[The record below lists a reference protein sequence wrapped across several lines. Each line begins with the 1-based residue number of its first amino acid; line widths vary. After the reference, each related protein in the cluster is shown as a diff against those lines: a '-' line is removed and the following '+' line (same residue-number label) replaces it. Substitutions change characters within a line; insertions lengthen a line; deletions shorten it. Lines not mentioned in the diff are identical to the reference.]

1 MVASQYIE
9 QGHETQCV
17 LKVLKIALSTW
28 YYQSKGTKQGAR
40 PSTHTRTTDGQ
51 SIPNEEVVT
60 RIEHK
65 LQQDFVD
72 YGYIKV
78 THWLRQSFLMI
89 INFKKVYRLMKENKL
104 LYHQHSRDKKGKTF
118 IQYRVPAPDMPFE
131 HMEMDIKFIW
141 VHGSRRMA
149 YLLSVID
156 IKTRAI
162 LAWTLQYSIKK
173 EDVINLMKAIQT
185 HFCLP
190 RRVTLRS
197 DNGSQF
203 EAKTV
208 RDSLSEMNI
217 QQEFSH
223 VATPEDNGHIESYH
237 AIVKKAVCNAF
248 EFNVLQNAIDILD
261 RFVRFYN
268 TDRLHSGLG
277 YQSPN
282 KYYFSLGLHQEPHKD
297 QNQILNLENG
307 KKIFLHQFVE
317 SASN

>member
-1 MVASQYIE
+1 MVASQFIE
-9 QGHETQCV
+9 QGQETKFV
-17 LKVLKIALSTW
+17 LKLLNIALSTW
-28 YYQSKGTKQGAR
+28 YYQSKGTKQGIKA
-40 PSTHTRTTDGQ
+40 STCTHAQDGT
-51 SIPNEEVVT
+51 SIPNTEVVK
-60 RIEHK
+60 RIETL
-65 LQQDFVD
+65 LQQDFID

-78 THWLRQSFLMI
+78 THWLRQNCNLI
-89 INFKKVYRLMKENKL
+89 INFKKVYRLMRENKL
-104 LYHQHSRDKKGKTF
+104 LYSQPGRDRKGKVF
-118 IQYRVPAPDMPFE
+118 IKYRVPKPELPFE

-162 LAWTLQYSIKK
+162 LAWILQYSVKK
-173 EDVINLMKAIQT
+173 EDVVNLMQAVQK
-185 HFCLP
+185 HYCLP
-190 RRVTLRS
+190 LQVTIRS

-208 RDSLSEMNI
+208 RECLSDMKI

-237 AIVKKAVCNAF
+237 AIIKKAVCNAF
-248 EFNVLQNAIDILD
+248 EFTDINNTAETIDK
-261 RFVRFYN
+261 FVRFYN
-268 TDRLHSGLG
+268 TDRLHSGID
-277 YQSPN
+277 YKSPN
-282 KYYFSLGLHQEPHKD
+282 KYYFSLGLTQPPHND